1 MLAVNPEMSFLTIRL
16 AEPKDYGAIA
26 SIYNEA
32 IAYGGITMD
41 TQFYTAQDIQ
51 AIVQKMNHREALFV
65 AELPEKTIGWGIIKR
80 YSDRLGYQVCC
91 ETSIYLTFSKIG
103 KGYGKA
109 LQQVLIKK
117 VANYGY
123 HHIVAKILAANQGSI
138 RFHQQFGFEIVGIQ
152 KEIGF
157 MNGTW
162 HDVVIM
168 QYILPRSSGIK
179 KFRSTHKGEYF
190 VSRS

>member
-1 MLAVNPEMSFLTIRL
+1 MSSLTIRP
-16 AEPKDYGAIA
+16 AEPKDHEAIA

-41 TQFYTAQDIQ
+41 GRTYTAEDIQ
-51 AIVQKMNHREALFV
+51 AIVQKMHHREALLV
-65 AELPEKTIGWGIIKR
+65 AETSDKVLGWGIIKR
-80 YSDRLGYQVCC
+80 YSDRLGYQICC
-91 ETSIYLTFSKIG
+91 ETSVYLTFSETG

-109 LQQVLIKK
+109 LQKVLMEK

-123 HHIVAKILAANQGSI
+123 HHIVAKILAANQSSI
-138 RFHQQFGFEIVGIQ
+138 RFHQQFGFEIVGTQ

-157 MNGTW
+157 INGTW

-168 QYILPRSSGIK
+168 QCLLPRLPN
-179 KFRSTHKGEYF
+179 T
-190 VSRS
+190 

>member
-1 MLAVNPEMSFLTIRL
+1 MTEMSCLTIRL

-41 TQFYTAQDIQ
+41 GQPYTADDIQ
-51 AIVQKMNHREALFV
+51 AIVKKMNRREALFV
-65 AELPEKTIGWGIIKR
+65 AETPEKEIGWGIIKR

-91 ETSIYLTFSKIG
+91 ETSIYLTFSETG

-109 LQQVLIKK
+109 LQKVLMKK
-117 VANYGY
+117 VADYGY
-123 HHIVAKILAANQGSI
+123 HHIVAKILAINEGSI

-157 MNGTW
+157 INGTW

-168 QYILPRSSGIK
+168 QCLLQKATGKPIA
-179 KFRSTHKGEYF
+179 
-190 VSRS
+190 